1 MMISDNI
8 LRAADGT
15 LLFGGQSVPA
25 LAKQYGTP
33 LYLMDEER
41 IRRNCRLYTE
51 TFRECFGECALP
63 LYASKAASFRHIYRI
78 IAEEGMGVDTVSVG
92 EIHTALSAG
101 FPADKI
107 FFHGDGKTD
116 ADIRY
121 AVLQR
126 IGYFIVDNPEEL
138 EQLSREAAEQGVV
151 QKILLRITPGIDPHT
166 YKAVT
171 TGTIDVK
178 FGVPME
184 TGQAFAFVK
193 HALELPALKV
203 CGLHCHIGSQV
214 FDETVFEDSID
225 VMTGFMGRLHKELG
239 FTAEMLNIGGGFGVR
254 YVDTDRRV
262 YIPAR
267 IRSVAARLR
276 ECAEALGIPMPF
288 FLMEPGRSI
297 VADAGMTVY
306 TVSSV
311 KRIPGYKYY
320 VVIDGGMTDNP
331 RYCLYGAHYT
341 VLHADRETPFYA
353 VYDLAGRCCESGDI
367 IQPTIKLPD
376 DTRRGDH
383 IAVCTTGAYNY
394 SMASNYNRLGRPP
407 IVMLKDGESFVAVR
421 RETPEDLCALDI

>member
-1 MMISDNI
+1 MMLTDNI
-8 LRAADGT
+8 QRAAGGS
-15 LLFGGQSVPA
+15 LLFAGQSVPA
-25 LAKQYGTP
+25 LAEQYGTP

-41 IRRNCRLYTE
+41 IRQNCRMYTG
-51 TFRECFGECALP
+51 TFRECFGENALA
-63 LYASKAASFRHIYRI
+63 LYAGKAASFRRMYRI
-78 IAEEGMGVDTVSVG
+78 AAEEGMGVDAVSVG

-101 FPADKI
+101 FPAEKI

-121 AVLQR
+121 GVEHR
-126 IGYFIVDNPEEL
+126 VGFFVVDNPEEL
-138 EQLSREAAEQGVV
+138 EQLSREAAAQGVR
-151 QKILLRITPGIDPHT
+151 QKVLLRITPGIDPHT

-193 HALELPALKV
+193 QALALPALEV
-203 CGLHCHIGSQV
+203 CGLHCHIGSEV
-214 FDETVFEDSID
+214 FDETVFEDSVD
-225 VMTGFMGRLHKELG
+225 VMTGFMARLKNELG
-239 FTAEMLNIGGGFGVR
+239 FVTGMLDIGGGYGVR
-254 YVDTDRRV
+254 YVDTDRRID
-262 YIPAR
+262 IPER
-267 IRSVAARLR
+267 IRSVAARL
-276 ECAEALGIPMPF
+276 EARTEELGLPMPF
-288 FLMEPGRSI
+288 FLLEPGRSI

-320 VVIDGGMTDNP
+320 VVVDGGMTDNP
-331 RYCLYGAHYT
+331 RYCLYGARYT

-367 IQPTIKLPD
+367 IQPTVKLPD

-407 IVMLKDGESFVAVR
+407 VVMLNGGSSSVAVR
-421 RETPEDLCALDI
+421 RELPEDLCVLDQ